1 MKTQAALCGS
11 QSGLLRLPRAL
22 RPASCLEALCLSQL
36 SSRQPIPQDVL
47 LLRHKASSSNS
58 KRRSSV
64 ATAAARQPAAAA
76 AVAVEERI
84 EEKELHVEASEAY
97 LAYAMSVIVGRALPD
112 VRDGL
117 KPVHRRILFAMHELG
132 ISHSKPFKKCAR
144 VVGEVL
150 GKYHPHGDT
159 AVYDALVRLA
169 QDFSMQLPL
178 VSGQGN
184 FGSLDDDPPAAMRY
198 TECRLSSA
206 AEELLLADLEADTV
220 EFATTF
226 DASQEEPLVLPA
238 KVPHLLVNGTQGIAV
253 GIATKIPP
261 HNLREVVA
269 ALRALVEQPDIST
282 AQLMRHIPAPDFPTG
297 GELIVGTETAAA
309 YETGNG
315 SVVLRATG
323 HIEYEGSSGKK
334 RGSSTKGKKG
344 AAAAAAG
351 EAAEGA
357 AAAAAAA
364 AGGKALVVFTEM
376 PYQVCKA
383 DLVQRIAELVEAKT
397 LDGIADVRDESD
409 RTGVRLVVE
418 VKRGFSPELVLNQL
432 YKNTRLQLRFP
443 RIASYTLC
451 AGGTGIWCA
460 VQSPRVALVN
470 GVPRSLTLKACLQH
484 FLDFRITTIYNVA
497 LVNGVPRSLTLK
509 ACLQHFLDFRITTIQ
524 RRAQHRLGKATARMH
539 LVDGLLAALAQL
551 DEVVQAIRAA
561 PDGAAARTALTSR
574 FGLSGAQAEAVLGMT
589 LRRLTGLEAGKLRE
603 EQQQLAATIT
613 DLQDL
618 LASQQRQLQ
627 VVLTEAQ
634 AVADKH
640 GTPRRSRIVEVSPE
654 AAQLS
659 EEDVVPNTPSLLTV
673 SSRGFIKRMPSAA
686 WEAQKRGGKG
696 KSVGKLRDNDA
707 MEEVLTLMAHDTLLF
722 LSARGRAH
730 SVKAYRVPEASRAA
744 SGSAISQVLGLP
756 APEPF
761 PALLPVSS
769 FDEQG
774 ATLVMATSAGGIKRT
789 PLAAF
794 SSIQRNGL
802 AAIKL
807 PEGEQLAAGGL
818 AAEGSTVVL
827 ASSDG
832 MLAHFAADC
841 VRCSGRA
848 AGSMKGIKIKPGQH
862 LVAMAVLPPD
872 VASQVKAQAAAA
884 KKADAEEA
892 AADAEAEADDSSI
905 LQEAGSSSPRSG
917 RDEFT
922 GPWLLM
928 VSSRGVGK
936 RVPLSEVPIKVGRG
950 LKGSIGMKLDAGDSL
965 AMALLVHSKDDDVVM
980 ASRQGLMA
988 RCRAA
993 DVRIL
998 GRTAKGVKVLAL
1010 NEGDEVQTV
1019 AVVPA
1024 EHKTALA

>member
-1 MKTQAALCGS
+1 MRTQAALCGS

-220 EFATTF
+220 DFATTF

-323 HIEYEGSSGKK
+323 HIEYEGSGGKK

-344 AAAAAAG
+344 AAAAAAAAAAAG
-351 EAAEGA
+351 EAAEG
-357 AAAAAAA
+357 AAAAA

-383 DLVQRIAELVEAKT
+383 DLVQRIAELVEAKA

-432 YKNTRLQLRFP
+432 YKNTRLQLRF
-443 RIASYTLC
+443 AS
-451 AGGTGIWCA
+451 
-460 VQSPRVALVN
+460 N
-470 GVPRSLTLKACLQH
+470 M
-484 FLDFRITTIYNVA
+484 VA

-539 LVDGLLAALAQL
+539 LVEGLLAALAQL

-561 PDGAAARTALTSR
+561 PDGAAARAALTSR
-574 FGLSGAQAEAVLGMT
+574 FGLSGAQAEAVLSMT

-603 EQQQLAATIT
+603 EQQQLAATIA

-618 LASQQRQLQ
+618 LGSQQRQLQ

-730 SVKAYRVPEASRAA
+730 SVKAYSVPEASRAA

-756 APEPF
+756 APERF
-761 PALLPVSS
+761 PTLLPVSS

-892 AADAEAEADDSSI
+892 AADAEAEADDSSS

-917 RDEFT
+917 RDEST

>member
-1 MKTQAALCGS
+1 MRTQAALCGS

-22 RPASCLEALCLSQL
+22 RPGTCLEALCLSQL

-76 AVAVEERI
+76 AVAFEERI

-220 EFATTF
+220 DFATTF

-323 HIEYEGSSGKK
+323 HIEYEGSGSKK

-344 AAAAAAG
+344 AAAAAG
-351 EAAEGA
+351 EAAEGAAA

-432 YKNTRLQLRFP
+432 YKNTRLQLRF
-443 RIASYTLC
+443 AS
-451 AGGTGIWCA
+451 
-460 VQSPRVALVN
+460 N
-470 GVPRSLTLKACLQH
+470 M
-484 FLDFRITTIYNVA
+484 VA

-524 RRAQHRLGKATARMH
+524 RRAQHRLGKAQARMH
-539 LVDGLLAALAQL
+539 LVEGLLSALAQL

-561 PDGAAARTALTSR
+561 PDGAAARAALTSR

-603 EQQQLAATIT
+603 EQQQLAATIA

-756 APEPF
+756 APERF

-818 AAEGSTVVL
+818 AAGASTVVL

-848 AGSMKGIKIKPGQH
+848 AGSIKGIKIKPGQH

-872 VASQVKAQAAAA
+872 LASQVKAQAAAA
-884 KKADAEEA
+884 KTAEA
-892 AADAEAEADDSSI
+892 AAANGEAEADDSSR
-905 LQEAGSSSPRSG
+905 LQEAGSSSARSG
-917 RDEFT
+917 RDEST

-965 AMALLVHSKDDDVVM
+965 VMALLVHSKDDDVVM

-998 GRTAKGVKVLAL
+998 GRAAKGVKVLAL

>member
-1 MKTQAALCGS
+1 MLASLAMRTQAALCGS
-11 QSGLLRLPRAL
+11 QAGLLRLPRAV
-22 RPASCLEALCLSQL
+22 RPGSCLVALCLSQL
-36 SSRQPIPQDVL
+36 SSRQPFPQDAL
-47 LLRHKASSSNS
+47 LLRHNASSTSS
-58 KRRSSV
+58 SSGKRGGV
-64 ATAAARQPAAAA
+64 AATAARHSAATAA
-76 AVAVEERI
+76 TAAVEERI

-97 LAYAMSVIVGRALPD
+97 LSYAMSVIVGRALPD

-198 TECRLSSA
+198 TECRLASA

-220 EFATTF
+220 DFATTF

-261 HNLREVVA
+261 HNLQEVVA
-269 ALRALVEQPDIST
+269 ALRALIDQPDIST
-282 AQLMRHIPAPDFPTG
+282 AQLMQHIPAPDFPTG
-297 GELIVGTETAAA
+297 GELLVGPETAAA
-309 YETGNG
+309 YKTGNG

-323 HIEYEGSSGKK
+323 HIEYEGSGSGGKK

-344 AAAAAAG
+344 AAGAAAG
-351 EAAEGA
+351 EAADGA

-364 AGGKALVVFTEM
+364 SGKALVVFTEM

-383 DLVQRIAELVEAKT
+383 DLVQRIAELVEAKS
-397 LDGIADVRDESD
+397 LDGVADVRDESD

-432 YKNTRLQLRFP
+432 YKNTRLQLRF
-443 RIASYTLC
+443 ASNM
-451 AGGTGIWCA
+451 
-460 VQSPRVALVN
+460 VALV
-470 GVPRSLTLKACLQH
+470 
-484 FLDFRITTIYNVA
+484 D
-497 LVNGVPRSLTLK
+497 GVPRSLTLK

-524 RRAQHRLGKATARMH
+524 RRARHRLGKAEARLH
-539 LVDGLLAALAQL
+539 LVEGLLTALAQL
-551 DEVVQAIRAA
+551 DAVVQAVRAA
-561 PDGAAARTALTSR
+561 PDSAAGTRSADVAALR
-574 FGLSGAQAEAVLGMT
+574 PEQRPGRGCAGMT
-589 LRRLTGLEAGKLRE
+589 LRRLTGLEAGKLQE
-603 EQQQLAATIT
+603 EQRQLAGTIA

-618 LASQQRQLQ
+618 LASQERQLQ
-627 VVLTEAQ
+627 IVLQEAQ
-634 AVADKH
+634 AAADKH
-640 GTPRRSRIVEVSPE
+640 GTPRRSRIVTASSE
-654 AAQLS
+654 AAEQT
-659 EEDVVPNTPSLLTV
+659 EEDVVPNTPSLMTV
-673 SSRGFIKRMPSAA
+673 SSRGFIKRMPSST
-686 WEAQKRGGKG
+686 WEAQRRGGKG
-696 KSVGKLRDNDA
+696 KSTGKLRDNDA
-707 MEEVLTLMAHDTLLF
+707 LEQVLSLMAHDTLLF

-756 APEPF
+756 APETF
-761 PALLPVSS
+761 LTMLPVGS
-769 FDEQG
+769 FAEG
-774 ATLVMATSAGGIKRT
+774 GTSLVMATSAGGIKRT

-807 PEGEQLAAGGL
+807 SEGEQLAAGGL
-818 AAEGSTVVL
+818 ASEGSTVVL
-827 ASSDG
+827 ASSGG
-832 MLAHFAADC
+832 MLAHFAADN
-841 VRCSGRA
+841 VRCSSRT
-848 AGSMKGIKIKPGQH
+848 AGCIKGIKIKPGQQ
-862 LVAMAVLPPD
+862 LVSMTVLPPD
-872 VASQVKAQAAAA
+872 VASMVAVQAAAA
-884 KKADAEEA
+884 KEA
-892 AADAEAEADDSSI
+892 AAAAEDGVEEDSSS
-905 LQEAGSSSPRSG
+905 LQEAPAGTAASSSSPRSS
-917 RDEFT
+917 RDEST

-928 VSSRGVGK
+928 ISSKGFGK
-936 RVPLSEVPIKVGRG
+936 RVPLAEVPLKLGRG
-950 LKGSIGMKLDAGDSL
+950 LLGVAGMKLEAGDSL
-965 AMALLVHSKDDDVVM
+965 AMALLVHSKEDDIVM
-980 ASRQGLMA
+980 ASRQGMMA

-993 DVRIL
+993 DVRIF
-998 GRTAKGVKVLAL
+998 GRPAKGVKMLGL